1 MLTLP
6 GMLPTFGR
14 VSASAGDAGSADVG
28 NRSLMSPPI
37 TKSPIT
43 ELNDRSREVLRLI
56 VDAYVETGEPI
67 GSRTLS
73 RRLSQA
79 LSPATIRNVMADLEE
94 AGLLA
99 APHTSAGRVPTDAGL
114 RLFVNG
120 LLEIGGISEDERRNI
135 ESQCAARGKSL
146 PQVLEEA
153 TAALSGL
160 SHCAG
165 LVVAPKI
172 ERPLKHIEFVH
183 LGPGR
188 SLVVMVT
195 EDGLVENRV
204 IDVPLGLPPSTLVA
218 ASNFLNAR
226 LIGRTIEEAKSAVAV
241 EVESNRAQLDE
252 LTARLIE
259 QGLATWAGSSDK
271 GALIVRGQA
280 KLLDDVTAVAD
291 LERLRTLFE
300 ALETKESLMRLLDAT
315 KQGQGVQIYIGAENP
330 LFGIAG
336 CSMVVAPYTNS
347 REHVIGAIGVIGPA
361 RINYARIIPMVDY
374 TAKMIGRFIG

>member
-1 MLTLP
+1 
-6 GMLPTFGR
+6 
-14 VSASAGDAGSADVG
+14 VSASAGDAGNAGVG

-43 ELNDRSREVLRLI
+43 ELNERSREILRLI

-120 LLEIGGISEDERRNI
+120 LLEIGGLSEEERRNI
-135 ESQCAARGKSL
+135 ESHCATRGKSL

-204 IDVPLGLPPSTLVA
+204 IDVPLGLPPSSLVA

-226 LIGRTIEEAKSAVAV
+226 LIGRTIEEAKTAVAM
-241 EVESNRAQLDE
+241 EIESNRAQLDE
-252 LTARLIE
+252 LTARLVE
-259 QGLATWAGSSDK
+259 QGLATWAGSDK

-280 KLLDDVTAVAD
+280 KLLDDVAAVAD
-291 LERLRTLFE
+291 LERLRTLFD

-347 REHVIGAIGVIGPA
+347 REQVIGAIGVIGPA